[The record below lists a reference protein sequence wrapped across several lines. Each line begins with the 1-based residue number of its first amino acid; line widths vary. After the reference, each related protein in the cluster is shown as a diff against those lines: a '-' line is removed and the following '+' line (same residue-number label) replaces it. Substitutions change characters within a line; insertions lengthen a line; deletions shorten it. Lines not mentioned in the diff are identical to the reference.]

1 MLLKRNMLLVLM
13 CLCILYITDVVPVNR
28 PNTQTH
34 LLDDEALLAPSI
46 LCFLATSGGVHAQTQ
61 VRQRHNAH
69 RKTQNDRGTTVQQ
82 LLVPATLRGCNYGN
96 TKRTQHSTIT
106 KNTHH
111 TAFIHV
117 EVCPLTRGW
126 LTRIPNHSVVLQK
139 SCVDYF
145 STCLCTIE
153 LWFTIDLAE
162 GIIYKMVAPT
172 GTYQQ
177 HALYCTS
184 TGNR

>member
-1 MLLKRNMLLVLM
+1 MLLVLM

-117 EVCPLTRGW
+117 EVGMYMSRPCPPTHL
-126 LTRIPNHSVVLQK
+126 LVLFHSGVHDAWHMTLFDKCRTPSV
-139 SCVDYF
+139 
-145 STCLCTIE
+145 
-153 LWFTIDLAE
+153 
-162 GIIYKMVAPT
+162 
-172 GTYQQ
+172 TY
-177 HALYCTS
+177 HYNSKCYT
-184 TGNR
+184 